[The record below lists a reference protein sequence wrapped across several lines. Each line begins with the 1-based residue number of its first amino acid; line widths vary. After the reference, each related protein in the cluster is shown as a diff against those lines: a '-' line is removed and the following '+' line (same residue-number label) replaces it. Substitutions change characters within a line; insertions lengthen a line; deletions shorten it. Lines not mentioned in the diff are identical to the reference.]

1 MSFYWFNLY
10 RAIPIMIKKLIK
22 LAVLMYMIPAKYKIT
37 KENADDRQTPATPKS
52 ILNITKMISNI
63 MPGIK
68 KLNMFLLLD
77 KNSLTAKL

>member
-1 MSFYWFNLY
+1 
-10 RAIPIMIKKLIK
+10 MIKKLIK
-22 LAVLMYMIPAKYKIT
+22 LAVLIYIMPARYNNT
-37 KENADDRQTPATPKS
+37 SENDDDMQTPATPKS
-52 ILNITKMISNI
+52 ILNITKMISNN